1 MEGPTR
7 ALARFCSNLRFEDLE
22 PNLIESFKKYLL
34 DGIGCGIFGNKQPW
48 VRIVNRMIK
57 EERGRR
63 ESTLWLEQFK
73 GPAPQVAL
81 GLGVMIH
88 SFDFDDYHNAKI
100 HPGAVV
106 IPAVI
111 SMGERLNASGRKI
124 IQAMVAGYETMVR
137 AALATGPNSSRLR
150 GWHLTGTTGTFGSA
164 AASGNLLGLDEE
176 KMTSALGLAGTQSA
190 GLWAFNVDG
199 AMSKRFHPGRS
210 SQSGIMASLLAS
222 KGFKGPSQI
231 LEAEDGGFFK
241 ATSDEANPSLVFEG
255 LGEKFFS
262 LETNIKPYACCANIH
277 SSIDGILSLKKTYGF
292 TPSEVEKIRV
302 GTAHGVILQCG
313 FPYQPKSVLQAQMS
327 LRYCIAVSLLEGKA
341 LIEQFSEKKISDPE
355 ILHLAERIE
364 FHLDPEIDRLYP
376 ERFANKVEVTL
387 NNGKRLEIK
396 VESPLG
402 SFEKPM
408 TFEEV
413 AQKFRSLTQGI
424 IPEEKTEVIIESV
437 KRIDQIKVIHEFT
450 QLLT

>member
-1 MEGPTR
+1 MKSPTR
-7 ALARFCSNLRFEDLE
+7 ALAQFSSNLRFKDL
-22 PNLIESFKKYLL
+22 NSNIIECFKKYLL
-34 DGIGCGIFGNKQPW
+34 DGIGCAVFGSRQPW
-48 VRIVNRMIK
+48 AQIVNRMIK
-57 EERGRR
+57 EERGRK
-63 ESTLWLEQFK
+63 ESTLWLERFK
-73 GPAPQVAL
+73 GPASHIAL

-106 IPAVI
+106 IPAAL
-111 SMGERLNASGRKI
+111 SMGEKLKVSGRKVMT
-124 IQAMVAGYETMVR
+124 AMVAGYETMVR
-137 AALATGPNSSRLR
+137 VALATGPNSSRLR

-199 AMSKRFHPGRS
+199 SMSKRFHPGRA
-210 SQSGIMASLLAS
+210 SQSGIIASLLAS

-241 ATSDEANPSLVFEG
+241 ATSDDANPSVVLEG

-262 LETNIKPYACCANIH
+262 IKTNIKPYACCASIH

-292 TPSEVEKIRV
+292 TTSELEKIRV
-302 GTAHGVILQCG
+302 GTAHGVIVQCG
-313 FPYQPKSVLQAQMS
+313 FPYKPLNVLQAQMS
-327 LRYCIAVSLLEGKA
+327 LQYGIAVSLLDEKA
-341 LIEQFSEKKISDPE
+341 LTEQFSEKKISDPKILELAKRVEVYLDHE
-355 ILHLAERIE
+355 IEA
-364 FHLDPEIDRLYP
+364 LYP
-376 ERFANKVEVTL
+376 KKFAGKIEVILT
-387 NNGKRLEIK
+387 NGKRLQTRID
-396 VESPLG
+396 SPLG

-413 AQKFRSLTQGI
+413 AEKFRSLVKGI
-424 IPEEKTEVIIESV
+424 ISPERAEAIIE
-437 KRIDQIKVIHEFT
+437 KIMKIDQIEKIHELT
-450 QLLT
+450 KLLT